1 MLKFSEE
8 EIPRFFLCFLAKKTS
23 FYSIFRT
30 FEDTENSRKLV
41 CVQVACAVKRIE
53 NMTLFGRFTSLR
65 LRNVEK
71 IKFHSVSIVE
81 KTKDNMTLSYV

>member
-1 MLKFSEE
+1 MFS
-8 EIPRFFLCFLAKKTS
+8 AKETS

-30 FEDTENSRKLV
+30 SEDTENSRKLV

-53 NMTLFGRFTSLR
+53 SMTLFGRFTSLR